1 MSSDRTGRQ
10 ASDYAAAD
18 RPMSPADPRV
28 DVGLPAGIFQRLM
41 SIIAEEVQS
50 LQRHDLSGMPQFSDR
65 KAHCLLEL
73 TRLARISSTMA
84 KTDTAIQ
91 QLAQLRQAL
100 AANQSLLRIHLQ
112 AAGEIAQLLSDAMHR
127 VDCDGTYSPSQRY
140 RGRSP

>member
-1 MSSDRTGRQ
+1 MSSHRLGVQ
-10 ASDYAAAD
+10 GSGHAAAD
-18 RPMSPADPRV
+18 RPMPSGDHKAE
-28 DVGLPAGIFQRLM
+28 VGLPAGIFQRLM

-73 TRLARISSTMA
+73 TRLARTSSTMV
-84 KTDTAIQ
+84 KTDTAMQ

-127 VDCDGTYSPSQRY
+127 VDGDGTYSPSKRH